1 MSWMKIVLMIISIL
15 RTLKQSESSEVFA
28 ASAPAQKLQL
38 QYGVNSDFLKKLWE
52 NREEVLAFILRL
64 IELFDGTDDE
74 RQAFAAMLGQD
85 ELAS

>member
-1 MSWMKIVLMIISIL
+1 MLMIISIL

>member
-1 MSWMKIVLMIISIL
+1 MSWIKIVLMIISIL

-28 ASAPAQKLQL
+28 ASAPAQQLQS

-64 IELFDGTDDE
+64 IDLFDGTDDE

-85 ELAS
+85 DAS